1 MSELFSFQ
9 NIRNYVVALF
19 IFLAIDMV
27 WLVLVARPFY
37 SKHLGYLMAE
47 KVKLVP
53 ALIFYMIFVAGILF
67 FVVYP
72 AMSKGQWTYA
82 LFAGIFYGLITYA
95 TYDLTNLSTVKN
107 WPILVTAVDLIWGCL
122 VSALTSVISFFVIS
136 KWK

>member
-1 MSELFSFQ
+1 MSEFFPFQ
-9 NIRNYVVALF
+9 NIRNYVVVLF
-19 IFLAIDMV
+19 VFLAIDMV
-27 WLVLVARPFY
+27 WLVFIARPFY

-47 KVKLVP
+47 KVKLAP
-53 ALIFYMIFVAGILF
+53 AFLFYMIFVAGILF

-72 AMSKGQWTYA
+72 AIAKGQWTYA

-122 VSALTSVISFFVIS
+122 VSALTSTIGFFIIS